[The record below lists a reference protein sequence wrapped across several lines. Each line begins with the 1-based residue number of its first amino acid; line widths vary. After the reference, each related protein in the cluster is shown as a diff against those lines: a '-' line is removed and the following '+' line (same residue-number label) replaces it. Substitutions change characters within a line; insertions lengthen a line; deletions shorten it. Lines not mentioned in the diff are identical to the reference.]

1 MITLTPAIV
10 AKAALE
16 AHAQGRLCA
25 QNITGQAHERL
36 NFYRNDEKPGVMCA
50 VGAAL
55 PDNEAHKASYPAS
68 ESYNIEFPTPEDA
81 KKVDAIQRAHDS
93 WTTSQRFSQDGDPKE
108 LEKDF
113 LNLCRSHL
121 DD

>member
-25 QNITGQAHERL
+25 QNFSGERYEPV
-36 NFYRNDEKPGVMCA
+36 NFYRHAQKPGVMCA

-55 PDNEAHKASYPAS
+55 PDDEAWKAHYPAS
-68 ESYNIEFPTPEDA
+68 DSANLHFPTPEDA
-81 KKVDAIQRAHDS
+81 KKVDAIQRAHDH
-93 WTTSQRFSQDGDPKE
+93 WATSIEYPQDGDPEE
-108 LEKDF
+108 LEQEF

-121 DD
+121 ND